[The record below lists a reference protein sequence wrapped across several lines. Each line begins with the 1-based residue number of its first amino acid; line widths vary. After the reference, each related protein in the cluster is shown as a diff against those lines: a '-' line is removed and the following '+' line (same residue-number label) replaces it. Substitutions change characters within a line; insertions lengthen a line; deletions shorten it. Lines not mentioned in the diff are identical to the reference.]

1 MGILKGLY
9 RESVYGAIQVIQY
22 LLIDEYFWNI
32 MQNIETKEKSES
44 LTGVKCMLS
53 PPATKRIP
61 ENFCYPLLQKNFQI
75 NYLVLTL
82 HKLEVMKNS
91 HMNLLKNEKRVFQEI
106 HENLIQNPIQI
117 L

>member
-1 MGILKGLY
+1 
-9 RESVYGAIQVIQY
+9 
-22 LLIDEYFWNI
+22 

-61 ENFCYPLLQKNFQI
+61 ENFCYPLSQKNFQI

-91 HMNLLKNEKRVFQEI
+91 HMYLLKNEKGMFQEI